1 MNFRNSFMNS
11 HTLFQGNEWNFL
23 NDMYDYVE
31 NDDVIVGNVMNNQT
45 TTGIFLIKGHTLY
58 QCNELSSFKEMD
70 KDVENSDVSCGHFL
84 MNTQNISKANN
95 MSSIYSTKKR
105 DVNVTNVL
113 LFYVSQTHKNN
124 FESVDD
130 DMHAGYL

>member
-1 MNFRNSFMNS
+1 M
-11 HTLFQGNEWNFL
+11 
-23 NDMYDYVE
+23 
-31 NDDVIVGNVMNNQT
+31 IVHNISNNQI

-58 QCNELSSFKEMD
+58 QCNELGSFKEMD

-105 DVNVTNVL
+105 DVNVTSVSEMEDISLHDGVL
-113 LFYVSQTHKNN
+113 ILILC
-124 FESVDD
+124 
-130 DMHAGYL
+130 YLRPHFINIIILNTIMNHIPS